1 MKQISKIIEIPSTV
15 TIAQMQDSLD
25 SWIKNGYEFK
35 QVFSID
41 TKTYAVFIKIIS
53 N

>member
-1 MKQISKIIEIPSTV
+1 MKQISKIVEIPSTV
-15 TIAQMQDSLD
+15 TITQMQDSLD
-25 SWIKNGYEFK
+25 DWIKNGYELK
-35 QVFSID
+35 QVFSLG